1 MTERSATVQL
11 GTIRVTKRHVAA
23 LLEVDVTRARC
34 GLRVANRGGGSSVS
48 FLAWLVKNVASSMAR
63 TPATRRGGAHIDV
76 SIMMER
82 QVDGRRV
89 VLPMLIADASERAVE
104 EIEAQIVLARRE
116 AVSGALVL
124 FGRHEPTFGWIY
136 RLLPPFVRRWL
147 LDRRLSSTRRTPASM
162 GNVLITSVGMGGR
175 IRGWFIP
182 KSMHPLCIGIGAVT
196 PKAVV
201 MNGGIEPRQV
211 LHMTVLADQSIVD
224 GAPGSRW
231 IATLVRAMENGAE
244 LSIN

>member
-11 GTIRVTKRHVAA
+11 GTIRVTKRHMAA

-34 GLRVANRGGGSSVS
+34 GLRVAKRGGGSTVS

-63 TPATRRGGAHIDV
+63 YPATGRGRSQVDV

-82 QVDGRRV
+82 QIDGRRV
-89 VLPMLIADASERAVE
+89 VLPVLIANASGRAVE

-116 AVSGALVL
+116 PVSGALVL
-124 FGRHEPTFGWIY
+124 FGRHESTFGWMY
-136 RLLPPFVRRWL
+136 RLLPPFVRRML
-147 LDRRLSSTRRTPASM
+147 LDRRLASPRRTPAAM

-175 IRGWFIP
+175 IKGWFIP
-182 KSMHPLCIGIGAVT
+182 KIMHPLCIGIGAVT

-201 MNGGIEPRQV
+201 MNGGIEPRQM
-211 LHMTVLADQSIVD
+211 LHLTVLADQSIVD

-231 IATLVRAMENGAE
+231 ISSLVRAMENGAE